1 MSTSIGTVKVND
13 GHVHDFWFD
22 IEPQLSERVTESSSG
37 DNVTINDLTFLR
49 DEASTVVS
57 DYQIPIEIK
66 YNNTSEEHTPV
77 WASDNE
83 LVATVSNSGLV
94 TYVSDGSATIS
105 CTIGDKIRSVTL
117 TLTET
122 VGALSYTWQSAAV
135 GSAKEAAISQFTS
148 LLAAGS
154 DKEVYSTSSHPTYV
168 RNTNCWLYDLDLT
181 GICVYPSKRGGTAVT
196 PRHLISAKHFTFGV
210 GAVRYFLTSDNV
222 LISRTVTHQ
231 VNNPSVDLTISLLD
245 SDLPD
250 SIQPLQVLPVDWKNY
265 MPATLGPDVLPFSH
279 EYPEGQF
286 NTTSE
291 IHGLPAIQYNQFRQ
305 ISTAETFG
313 KNILNIDGI
322 HHMVGQYTFAN
333 YPPIDYYSPNWTETI
348 LYDSG
353 QPKLTT
359 FDGENLV
366 LIFLNLTPSAGYSLS
381 KDIGYVDDLIKQ
393 VDTLAGINSYDAGGA
408 WASWTNEDGS
418 YVSKGYDLSAYTDYS

>member
-1 MSTSIGTVKVND
+1 MPTSIGTVKVND
-13 GHVHDFWFD
+13 GYVHDFWFD
-22 IEPQLSERVTESSSG
+22 IEPQLNERVTESSSG
-37 DNVTINDLTFLR
+37 SNVTINDLTFLR

-66 YNNTSEEHTPV
+66 YNNTSEEYTPV

-105 CTIGDKIRSVTL
+105 CTIGDITRSVTL

-122 VGALSYTWQSAAV
+122 AGALSYTWQSAAV

-196 PRHLISAKHFTFGV
+196 PRHLISAKHYTFGV

-231 VNNPSVDLTISLLD
+231 VNNPAVDLTISLLD

-265 MPATLGPDVLPFSH
+265 MPATLGPDAPRFGFEHPFT
-279 EYPEGQF
+279 
-286 NTTSE
+286 TTSE

-305 ISTAETFG
+305 ISTSETFG
-313 KNILNIDGI
+313 LNRLDTSVSN
-322 HHMVGQYTFAN
+322 HSVGQYTLEN
-333 YPPIDYYSPNWTETI
+333 YPPIDSNSPNWTETI

-366 LIFLNLTPSAGYSLS
+366 LIFVNYTASAGYSLS

-418 YVSKGYDLSAYTDYS
+418 YVSKGYDLSSYTDYS